1 MELSIDT
8 SNKHVSIAL
17 SQEGKIIIDK
27 TWISNKNHSVELL
40 PAIQTII
47 KTINKKF
54 QNIKCIFIASGPGR
68 FSALRVGMSV
78 AKGLAIGLNIPIS
91 AINTLYL
98 EAYPEL
104 IQNIETNA
112 LIQYNKDFFYFGQF
126 KNYNG
131 HIESNYR
138 IADQNQFYELISE
151 NSLICGE
158 GISSLS
164 KDFYDKLNTSTKII
178 NPRLPGSRIIKLAK
192 LGFENHKNKIYVNT
206 SNLQPIYMASKQIAK
221 PKNNKI

>member
-8 SNKHVSIAL
+8 SNKYVSIAL
-17 SQEGKIIIDK
+17 SEKGKIIIDK

-47 KTINKKF
+47 KSINKNF
-54 QNIKCIFIASGPGR
+54 QNIQCIFIASGPGR

-112 LIQYNKDFFYFGQF
+112 LIQYNKELYLNMIFVLISFVAGLFSEPKDLFDMFMNMR
-126 KNYNG
+126 KLCK
-131 HIESNYR
+131 E
-138 IADQNQFYELISE
+138 NQCELIE
-151 NSLICGE
+151 VLP
-158 GISSLS
+158 
-164 KDFYDKLNTSTKII
+164 DYDIVELFTKLDSYLN
-178 NPRLPGSRIIKLAK
+178 
-192 LGFENHKNKIYVNT
+192 
-206 SNLQPIYMASKQIAK
+206 
-221 PKNNKI
+221 